1 MTDNTEHQVEPR
13 GNTTELFRSND
24 LVVRR
29 IGGFSQAACVVTFG
43 SFTDHRTLD
52 RAGFG
57 EHFLRTREI
66 DAIHVLSRENDW
78 YQYPEIPEAMA
89 AIHAATRTYTRVVTY
104 GSSMGAY
111 AAIRLAG
118 LVGAHCALS
127 LSPQYSIDPAVT
139 PFEYRWEE
147 ASRRYHSVWERT
159 LPLPKLEQ
167 AYIAYDPADL
177 DAKHLALFSRK
188 FDFTHVKLPG
198 AGHPVTGYLVELDLL
213 ESMVQ
218 QACQGLLDVPALTAK
233 AWEHRRL
240 SPQYF
245 AVLAT
250 RVRKRSQRIEMLR
263 QAANLAPQNADI
275 RCRLA
280 VQLGK
285 ANRFDEAIAT
295 HQAALVIE
303 PGHPNL
309 LLHYSYTVE
318 RAGNLQAAL
327 ALMEEAA
334 HQSAGSTV
342 YDSRVA
348 WLRARVAGERV
359 PMPSPWRMWW
369 ARLLGRGDGRAASA
383 GR

>member
-1 MTDNTEHQVEPR
+1 MTNEPEPR

-29 IGGFSQAACVVTFG
+29 IGGYSKNACVVTFG

-89 AIHAATRTYTRVVTY
+89 AIQAATTSYIRVVTY

-147 ASRRYHSVWERT
+147 ASRRFHPLWERT
-159 LPLPKLEQ
+159 LPFPNLEQ

-177 DAKHLALFSRK
+177 DAKHLALLSKK

-218 QACQGLLDVPALTAK
+218 QACQGPLDVPALTAK
-233 AWEHRRL
+233 AWEHRRE

-250 RVRKRSQRIEMLR
+250 RVRKRSQRIEMLQ
-263 QAANLAPQNADI
+263 QAAALAPRNADI

-285 ANRFDEAIAT
+285 ASRFKEAIAI
-295 HQAALVIE
+295 HQQALAIE

-318 RAGNLQAAL
+318 RTGDLPGAL
-327 ALMEEAA
+327 ALMKEAA
-334 HQSAGSTV
+334 KQAAGSTV
-342 YDSRVA
+342 YNSRVA
-348 WLRARVAGERV
+348 WLQARVAGERV
-359 PMPSPWRMWW
+359 PMPSQWRVWR
-369 ARLLGRGDGRAASA
+369 ARLLGRGNGRAASA